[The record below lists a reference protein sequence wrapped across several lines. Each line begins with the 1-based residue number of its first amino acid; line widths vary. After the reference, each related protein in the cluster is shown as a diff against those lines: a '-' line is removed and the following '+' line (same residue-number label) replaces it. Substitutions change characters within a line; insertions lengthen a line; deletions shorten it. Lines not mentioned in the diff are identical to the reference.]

1 MIRPSLPPLWLASVK
16 SGSLVLAFPSV
27 KTQASCLN
35 LAFIAKRRDV
45 LSGTPAPQGPG
56 DLEALLEFLWPGQA
70 RRVLPADAL
79 SSNALPDTAQRVAEA
94 IRPLFVRTTKQ
105 ELGLRPPDYAVVEI
119 PLRGVQAEI
128 YKALIDQYAG
138 QFDLSRRDR
147 VTFAQMGAFVMYLL
161 EAAANPALLTAGS
174 SRYDPIE
181 FRHPPMDVPQDSR
194 LADLLVEY
202 GQFETPLKFVEVGR
216 IVEANASSGRKT
228 LIWSSFVRNL
238 ETLVRLLNRYR
249 PAMIHGGVPSQVA
262 QPAAPVSRER
272 ELDRF
277 RSDPDCMVLLANPAA
292 TGEGV
297 SLHETC
303 HDAIYLDRTF
313 NAGQY
318 LQSVDRIHRLGL
330 APEQETRITLLLTQ
344 DTIDEV
350 VNGRVR
356 EKAER
361 LGEMLDDPSI
371 STMALPD
378 DKHRPSGS

>member
-1 MIRPSLPPLWLASVK
+1 MKRGWAGQW
-16 SGSLVLAFPSV
+16 GSA
-27 KTQASCLN
+27 CLN